1 MEDEQQLEVGMLPG
15 YFFLSPG
22 RPAFFYISYFLC
34 ISKRLLD

>member
-22 RPAFFYISYFLC
+22 RPAFFYIHIFYVFQ
-34 ISKRLLD
+34 KGF